1 MENLTKKYRE
11 RQRQIPYD
19 ITYNWTLISSTN
31 EHLLRKENHGLGEQ
45 TSGGQG
51 GGGGIWMIWDSG
63 VNRCRLLPLEWI
75 GNDPEKLLYIF
86 SKVNRMKAGMK
97 SNLQMYP

>member
-1 MENLTKKYRE
+1 MPFSATWMELEMLILSEVSQKEKDKYHIWNLLYG
-11 RQRQIPYD
+11 
-19 ITYNWTLISSTN
+19 TN

-75 GNDPEKLLYIF
+75 GNEILLQSTRNY
-86 SKVNRMKAGMK
+86 V
-97 SNLQMYP
+97 